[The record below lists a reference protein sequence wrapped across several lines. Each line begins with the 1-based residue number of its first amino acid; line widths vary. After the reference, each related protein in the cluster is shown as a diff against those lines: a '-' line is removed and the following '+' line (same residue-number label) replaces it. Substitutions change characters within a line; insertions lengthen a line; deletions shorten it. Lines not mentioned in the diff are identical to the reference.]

1 MSLKWIW
8 NECYDPETSLKWV
21 WNELESYFVLQSL
34 RRVLPS
40 TTSYYKIK
48 APSSLSTTLYYKACT
63 NQHYFVLQSLHSTL
77 HTLHLTLHTLHSR
90 IHTLL
95 STLHTSHSKLHTPH
109 FKLSTP
115 HFTLHTTLHT
125 AHSKLYTPRF
135 TLHTCHTCHTKSR
148 FATSKRNVLIRFV
161 SNSYRHSEGSIRDKR
176 HATSRKKSLHHPQ
189 TPYQE
194 TITFRYAFGQN
205 VTFVF
210 SCFLYRMFSLTI
222 K

>member
-21 WNELESYFVLQSL
+21 WNELESDFVLQSL

-95 STLHTSHSKLHTPH
+95 STLHTSHSTLQTLHSTFRTPH
-109 FKLSTP
+109 FTP
-115 HFTLHTTLHT
+115 HFTLPTPNSTLH
-125 AHSKLYTPRF
+125 ASHSTP
-135 TLHTCHTCHTKSR
+135 
-148 FATSKRNVLIRFV
+148 ATPATRNHV
-161 SNSYRHSEGSIRDKR
+161 SQ
-176 HATSRKKSLHHPQ
+176 L
-189 TPYQE
+189 
-194 TITFRYAFGQN
+194 QN
-205 VTFVF
+205 VTFCTN
-210 SCFLYRMFSLTI
+210 SIQFL
-222 K
+222 